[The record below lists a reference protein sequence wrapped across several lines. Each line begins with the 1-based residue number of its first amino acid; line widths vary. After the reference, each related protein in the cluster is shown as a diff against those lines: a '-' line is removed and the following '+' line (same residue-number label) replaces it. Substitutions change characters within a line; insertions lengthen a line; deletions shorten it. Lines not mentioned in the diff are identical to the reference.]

1 MFFSFSLV
9 LLWFQ
14 VLIPDIISFVF
25 VIAGNQ
31 IITPI
36 HYYIDNNNNKIFDIE
51 EIERLFY
58 EELNQLKALNNSY
71 KMEAL

>member
-1 MFFSFSLV
+1 MTH
-9 LLWFQ
+9 
-14 VLIPDIISFVF
+14 
-25 VIAGNQ
+25 Q

-36 HYYIDNNNNKIFDIE
+36 HYYIDNDNNKIFDIE

-71 KMEAL
+71 KMEVL